1 MCFQKIIRDY
11 NDGCGIP
18 TLLKATKDIV
28 VYKTLNHHKER
39 KMFFFT
45 KEVYQSVVQ
54 HFEYKKNKVYSTTL
68 SPIIFV
74 ADDEL
79 DIIIYEGFHSFANIM
94 ACYNAIFDIAEFI
107 IPEGA
112 YYMVDNKFNPKYYVS
127 DKIIF
132 KKMISVQ
139 ERADIV
145 YHEFLNRN
153 NKDNK
158 NK

>member
-1 MCFQKIIRDY
+1 MCFRKKIRYY
-11 NDGCGIP
+11 NYGWEIH

-28 VYKTLNHHKER
+28 VYKTLNHHKKR

-68 SPIIFV
+68 SPIIFTKK
-74 ADDEL
+74 DDKL

-94 ACYNAIFDIAEFI
+94 ACYNSIFDIAEFI
-107 IPEGA
+107 IPKGA

-132 KKMISVQ
+132 KRMLSRKEMNELEQKEMEKYYV
-139 ERADIV
+139 
-145 YHEFLNRN
+145 
-153 NKDNK
+153 
-158 NK
+158 

>member
-1 MCFQKIIRDY
+1 MCFRKEIRDY

-18 TLLKATKDIV
+18 TLLKATKDII

-45 KEVYQSVVQ
+45 KEVYQSVIQ

-79 DIIIYEGFHSFANIM
+79 DIVVYEGFHSFANIM

-107 IPEGA
+107 IPKGA
-112 YYMVDNKFNPKYYVS
+112 YYMVDNKSNPKCYVS

-132 KKMISVQ
+132 KRMLSLKEINELLQKEMKKWYV
-139 ERADIV
+139 
-145 YHEFLNRN
+145 
-153 NKDNK
+153 
-158 NK
+158 

>member
-1 MCFQKIIRDY
+1 MCFRKKIRYY
-11 NDGCGIP
+11 NYGWEIP

-28 VYKTLNHHKER
+28 VYKTLNHHKKR

-68 SPIIFV
+68 SPIIFTKK
-74 ADDEL
+74 DDKL

-94 ACYNAIFDIAEFI
+94 ACYNSIFDIAEFI
-107 IPEGA
+107 IPKGA

-132 KKMISVQ
+132 KRMLSRKEMNELEQKEMEKYYV
-139 ERADIV
+139 
-145 YHEFLNRN
+145 
-153 NKDNK
+153 
-158 NK
+158 